1 MLDWYTETYIGDE
14 EMTQQLRALTA
25 LYSRRPA
32 FGLPAPILKVKD
44 CL

>member
-14 EMTQQLRALTA
+14 EMTQQLRALTGEHIQVQ
-25 LYSRRPA
+25 L
-32 FGLPAPILKVKD
+32 LPSIHMLAYT